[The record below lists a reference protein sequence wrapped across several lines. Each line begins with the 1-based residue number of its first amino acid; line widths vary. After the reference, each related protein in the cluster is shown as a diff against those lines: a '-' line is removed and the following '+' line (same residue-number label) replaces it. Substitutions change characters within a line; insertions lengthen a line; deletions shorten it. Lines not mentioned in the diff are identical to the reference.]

1 MKDVAELI
9 QAAESE
15 GISFTIEGDKLSLD
29 YRKCDELDRFI
40 ELHITPMKDEI
51 IRFLSGE
58 SDEPVTVPEAK
69 QVNVIPIAEL
79 WQSFPAMR
87 VPVIHGLLRKGET
100 MNIIASPKVGKSFLA
115 GGLAW
120 SIAQGETW
128 LGFDTSPGKV
138 LLIDNEL
145 HPETISARHGAIANA
160 MGIDSSFNA
169 MVDVLP
175 LRGFACGVQ
184 ELSRFIESEAGKYAL
199 IVIDALYRTLPSGI
213 SENDNAQMTQIYNHL
228 DRFAAELD
236 CAVIVIHHSS
246 KGDQANKDVTDMG
259 SGAGAIARAADTHL
273 SIRPHEE
280 LGFAVLEA
288 RTRSFKAPEPVT
300 IAWEYPLWH
309 ASVKEALLRKPN
321 GSREAKQTTRDLE
334 TDNSVLEI
342 LGKRGKVSVAEMRS
356 KTGWQQDRLQRSVN
370 RLEKDGKIKGRR
382 IKSKTTGKT
391 AERYSLAV
399 VCSDDCSPKSDT
411 I

>member
-1 MKDVAELI
+1 
-9 QAAESE
+9 
-15 GISFTIEGDKLSLD
+15 
-29 YRKCDELDRFI
+29 
-40 ELHITPMKDEI
+40 
-51 IRFLSGE
+51 
-58 SDEPVTVPEAK
+58 
-69 QVNVIPIAEL
+69 
-79 WQSFPAMR
+79 
-87 VPVIHGLLRKGET
+87 